1 MDDVSC
7 TGNSLNQCSYRS
19 VSNCGHREDVY
30 VTCSGASNFTTR
42 GNYRLANPKNETNN
56 YGTLLEVWGR
66 VEVFNGTKWNQICNV
81 DFTKNNA
88 IVICRSLGLPVNY
101 VGFTNAQNVATSLRY
116 DLVKGP
122 WYYSNAVNCV
132 GTESSLEYCPYK
144 SRPYCSHTEDVYL
157 VCGRF

>member
-1 MDDVSC
+1 M
-7 TGNSLNQCSYRS
+7 
-19 VSNCGHREDVY
+19 
-30 VTCSGASNFTTR
+30 
-42 GNYRLANPKNETNN
+42 ANPKNETNN
-56 YGTLLEVWGR
+56 NGTLLEVWGR

-122 WYYSNAVNCV
+122 WYYSNAVKCV
-132 GTESSLEYCPYK
+132 GTEFSLENCPY
-144 SRPYCSHTEDVYL
+144 
-157 VCGRF
+157 